1 MNNIVNRMY
10 NTHHCTSPYRLIFR
24 PTSHSF
30 CFIASGPSVVSLF
43 SFDFSSQ
50 LKFAAKYSN
59 ALREFS
65 WNPFAAPPR
74 LDMEMSRTSCGYTVS
89 CILIIIRSAFV
100 LVLSFYSA
108 DTSYR
113 SCRRLHS
120 RLAHHFS
127 FMANATSRPSHRLF
141 VCFAC
146 FIIFLSYNRS
156 QMNTSV
162 YYHINGR
169 SMFNAECSMRI
180 TYPSILPFI
189 FHILLL

>member
-1 MNNIVNRMY
+1 MLCGN
-10 NTHHCTSPYRLIFR
+10 FR
-24 PTSHSF
+24 GIRSQHLLDSIWKLAARPVVILSL
-30 CFIASGPSVVSLF
+30 VSLITV
-43 SFDFSSQ
+43 
-50 LKFAAKYSN
+50 YS
-59 ALREFS
+59 
-65 WNPFAAPPR
+65 
-74 LDMEMSRTSCGYTVS
+74 V
-89 CILIIIRSAFV
+89 FV
-100 LVLSFYSA
+100 LVPSFYSA